1 MINMKKFFPVL
12 LVLILLT
19 CGCTGSTVKFKEC
32 KLEYDRIKEDQMTK
46 LWIEIENTGEMEKD
60 LQIVFD
66 YPETITIEE
75 KGEKVYGF
83 NVTVAP
89 EGATSGR
96 SYFNVYGDYVKGQPS
111 SPWDIEIIMFS
122 QNELVDQTKLT
133 LTVLPQ
139 E

>member
-1 MINMKKFFPVL
+1 MINMKVFSVL

-19 CGCTGSTVKFKEC
+19 AGCLGSSTVTFKEC

-46 LWIEIENTGEMEKD
+46 LWIEIENTGEVEKD
-60 LQIVFD
+60 LQIIFD
-66 YPETITIEE
+66 YPQTVTIEE
-75 KGEKVYGF
+75 KGKKVTGF
-83 NVTVAP
+83 NTTVGP

-96 SYFNVYGDYVKGQPS
+96 RYFNVYGDYVEGQPS
-111 SPWDIEIIMFS
+111 SPWDIEIKMFS
-122 QNELVDQTKLT
+122 QNELVDQTELT